1 MSIAYGALAV
11 NAGLNGQLIKA
22 EKLDKFSSK

>member
-1 MSIAYGALAV
+1 MSVAHGGSAAD
-11 NAGLNGQLIKA
+11 AGLNGHLIKA